1 MTFVIWND
9 WNVSSW
15 VCGVYDL
22 AFGLPP
28 SRAWTLFGIDVWQ
41 FTNGAKLNEKEEIV
55 MKKVIACLTV
65 FLMIAGMSVFAALAG
80 DTHHTRSITI
90 SEPMIVG
97 GVMVKEG
104 EYRIRFDE
112 VTGVLTVREKD
123 GDLVANTTG
132 EVVQLDD
139 DADVTELTTTYTD
152 IGQVL
157 TEVQMRNVDKILI
170 LRCTCVTD
178 TEGP

>member
-1 MTFVIWND
+1 M
-9 WNVSSW
+9 
-15 VCGVYDL
+15 
-22 AFGLPP
+22 
-28 SRAWTLFGIDVWQ
+28 
-41 FTNGAKLNEKEEIV
+41 KKEEIV

-65 FLMIAGMSVFAALAG
+65 FLMIGGMSVFATLAG
-80 DTHHTRSITI
+80 DTHHTRSFTI

-97 GVMVKEG
+97 GVMVEEG

-139 DADVTELTTTYTD
+139 DADVNAITTTDYNV
-152 IGQVL
+152 GRVL
-157 TEVQMRNVDKILI
+157 TEVQMRNVDKKLI
-170 LRCTCVTD
+170 LGCTCVTD
-178 TEGP
+178 SEGP

>member
-1 MTFVIWND
+1 
-9 WNVSSW
+9 
-15 VCGVYDL
+15 
-22 AFGLPP
+22 
-28 SRAWTLFGIDVWQ
+28 
-41 FTNGAKLNEKEEIV
+41 LNEKEEIV

-80 DTHHTRSITI
+80 DTHHTRSFTI

-97 GVMVKEG
+97 GDMVKEG

-123 GDLVANTTG
+123 GHLVANTTG

-139 DADVTELTTTYTD
+139 DADVTALTTTYTD
-152 IGQVL
+152 IGPVL
-157 TEVQMRNVDKILI
+157 TEVQMRNVDKKLI
-170 LRCTCVTD
+170 LECTCVTGS
-178 TEGP
+178 EGP

>member
-1 MTFVIWND
+1 
-9 WNVSSW
+9 
-15 VCGVYDL
+15 
-22 AFGLPP
+22 
-28 SRAWTLFGIDVWQ
+28 
-41 FTNGAKLNEKEEIV
+41 LNEKEEIV

-80 DTHHTRSITI
+80 DARHTRSFTI

-139 DADVTELTTTYTD
+139 DSDVTALTTTDTD
-152 IGQVL
+152 IGPVL
-157 TEVQMRNVDKILI
+157 TEVQMRNVDKKLI
-170 LRCTCVTD
+170 LECTCVTGS
-178 TEGP
+178 EGP